1 MSLVANQIM
10 PRILEKKERRLGE
23 KLFLKGDRCIGPKC
37 AASRRAYPPG
47 VHGKK
52 RTRGGRGGASEFSV
66 LMREK
71 QKVRLFYG
79 LDDHDIKRYAEK
91 ASGKPGI
98 FSDIF
103 LRMME
108 SRLDTAVWRTGFADS
123 RRAARQA
130 IVHGRILV
138 NGKVVRS
145 PAYEL
150 RVGNAMSI
158 KERPGKNAVSA
169 VVTERLKHYQPPVWI
184 TLDAA
189 HKTGT
194 MAGVP
199 QSDQI
204 GITFDVT
211 KIREFYS
218 R

>member
-1 MSLVANQIM
+1 M
-10 PRILEKKERRLGE
+10 PRILEKTERRLGE

-37 AASRRAYPPG
+37 AAARRAYPPG

-91 ASGKPGI
+91 ASAKRGI

-108 SRLDTAVWRTGFADS
+108 SRLDTMVWRMGLADS
-123 RRAARQA
+123 RRGARQA
-130 IVHGRILV
+130 VVHGRILV
-138 NGKVVRS
+138 NGKIVRS
-145 PAYEL
+145 PASQVRTADVVSL
-150 RVGNAMSI
+150 H
-158 KERPGKNAVSA
+158 ERPGKNAVSTVIA
-169 VVTERLKHYQPPVWI
+169 ERLKHYQPPAWI
-184 TLDAA
+184 TLNPA
-189 HKTGT
+189 K
-194 MAGVP
+194 MAGTVAGTP

-204 GITFDVT
+204 GITFDIT

>member
-1 MSLVANQIM
+1 M
-10 PRILEKKERRLGE
+10 PRILEKTERRLGE

-37 AASRRAYPPG
+37 AAARRAYPPG

-52 RTRGGRGGASEFSV
+52 RTRGGRGGASEFSS

-79 LDDHDIKRYAEK
+79 LDDHDIKKYAEK
-91 ASGKPGI
+91 ASATRGL

-103 LRMME
+103 LHMME
-108 SRLDTAVWRTGFADS
+108 SRLDTAVWRMGFADS

-130 IVHGRILV
+130 VVHGRILV

-145 PAYEL
+145 PAYPV
-150 RVGNAMSI
+150 RVKDVMSM

-169 VVTERLKHYQPPVWI
+169 AIAERLKHYQPPAWI
-184 TLDAA
+184 MLDRDRG
-189 HKTGT
+189 TGT
-194 MAGVP
+194 FASAP

-204 GITFDVT
+204 GMTFDVT